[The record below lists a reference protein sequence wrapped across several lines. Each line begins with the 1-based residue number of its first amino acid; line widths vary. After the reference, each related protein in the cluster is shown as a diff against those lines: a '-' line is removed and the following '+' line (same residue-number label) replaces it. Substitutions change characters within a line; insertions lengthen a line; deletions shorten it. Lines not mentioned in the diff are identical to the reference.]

1 MGHLRAIMNINKM
14 NKLIVITTFVCLRSL
29 TACSDSNPT
38 PPPVPETAI
47 CLEGAIGASTRGI
60 IGSGYEQ
67 ELKVSFARQDES
79 AVSTDTYSGWAVHEA
94 VRQGGRGNRPI
105 VFAESQSY
113 PEDGRHIRLHG
124 YYPAEGEPTADAGTG
139 KVTFRIDGT
148 TDIMAT
154 GILEGNGFVPVTTCT
169 FRHLLTQVRLVC
181 YSDRA
186 DAWGTIQT
194 IEAADVH
201 TRQELDLSAETP
213 RLADISV
220 AEDIKN
226 LPVQDIAG
234 LLIPQV
240 VSDGSSPE
248 AQGYLLLPV
257 FSVDGT
263 AAHPLHLRITT
274 TKDGNG
280 NLKETISDV
289 FIRIEGGFQ
298 IGKSHIVS
306 LLFTGAGNIQ
316 AMHVSV
322 EAWTEQEQGEMP
334 I

>member
-1 MGHLRAIMNINKM
+1 MNNFIVAAFISVAI
-14 NKLIVITTFVCLRSL
+14 LWGL
-29 TACSDSNPT
+29 TVCSDSNPT
-38 PPPVPETAI
+38 PLPVPDTAV

-60 IGSGYEQ
+60 IGSGYAED
-67 ELKVSFARQDES
+67 LKVNFARQDES
-79 AVSTDTYSGWAVHEA
+79 AVLTGTYGRWAVHKA

-113 PEDGRHIRLHG
+113 PADGRHIRLHG
-124 YYPAEGEPTADAGTG
+124 YYPVEGEPTTDAGGG
-139 KVTFRIDGT
+139 KVTFCVDGT

-154 GILEGNGFVPVTTCT
+154 GILVGNGYVPVTTCT

-201 TRQELDLSAETP
+201 TRQELVLSAETP
-213 RLADISV
+213 RLGDISV

-226 LPVQDIAG
+226 LLVQDIADLPLPG
-234 LLIPQV
+234 IT
-240 VSDGSSPE
+240 SDRSPPE
-248 AQGYLLLPV
+248 AQGYLLLPT
-257 FSVDGT
+257 SPVDGT
-263 AAHPLHLRITT
+263 ADHPLHLRITT

-280 NLKETISDV
+280 NLKETLSDV
-289 FIRIEGGFQ
+289 FVRIEDGFQ
-298 IGKSHIVS
+298 TGKSHIVS
-306 LLFTGAGNIQ
+306 LFFTGAANIQ
-316 AMHVSV
+316 TTHVSV
-322 EAWTEQEQGEMP
+322 EAWMEDEQGEMP

>member
-1 MGHLRAIMNINKM
+1 MNNLKVIVLASVAI
-14 NKLIVITTFVCLRSL
+14 LPGLA
-29 TACSDSNPT
+29 ACSDSDPA
-38 PPPVPETAI
+38 PELLPETAV

-67 ELKVSFARQDES
+67 DLKVSFARQDES
-79 AVSTDTYSGWAVHEA
+79 AVSMGAYGGWAVHEA

-105 VFAESQSY
+105 VFAQSQSY
-113 PEDGRHIRLHG
+113 PADGRHIRLHG
-124 YYPAEGEPTADAGTG
+124 YYPAKREPTTDAGTG

-148 TDIMAT
+148 TDIMTT
-154 GILEGNGFVPVTTCT
+154 GILVGNGYVPVTTCT

-181 YSDRA
+181 YSDRPA
-186 DAWGTIQT
+186 EWGTIKG

-220 AEDIKN
+220 AEDIRN

-234 LLIPQV
+234 LPIPQV
-240 VSDGSSPE
+240 VSDGSLPE
-248 AQGYLLLPV
+248 VQGFLLLPA
-257 FSVDGT
+257 SPVDGT

-280 NLKETISDV
+280 NLKETLSNV
-289 FIRIEGGFQ
+289 FVRIEGGFE

-306 LLFTGAGNIQ
+306 LFFTGAANIQ
-316 AMHVSV
+316 TTHVSV
-322 EAWTEQEQGEMP
+322 EAWTEDEQGEMP

>member
-1 MGHLRAIMNINKM
+1 MNNFIVAAFISVAI
-14 NKLIVITTFVCLRSL
+14 LWGL
-29 TACSDSNPT
+29 TACSDSDPT
-38 PPPVPETAI
+38 PLPVPDTAV

-60 IGSGYEQ
+60 IGSGYAED
-67 ELKVSFARQDES
+67 LKVNFARQDET
-79 AVSTDTYSGWAVHEA
+79 AVSTGTYGTWEVHEA
-94 VRQGGRGNRPI
+94 VRRGGRGNRPI
-105 VFAESQSY
+105 VFAQSQSY
-113 PEDGRHIRLHG
+113 PADGRHIRLHG
-124 YYPAEGEPTADAGTG
+124 YYPAEGEPTTDAGTD
-139 KVTFRIDGT
+139 KVIFRIDGT

-154 GILEGNGFVPVTTCT
+154 GILEGNGYVPVTTCT

-220 AEDIKN
+220 AEDIRN

-234 LLIPQV
+234 LPIPQV
-240 VSDGSSPE
+240 ASDGSLPE
-248 AQGYLLLPV
+248 AQGFLLLPA
-257 FSVDGT
+257 SPVDGT

-280 NLKETISDV
+280 NLKETLSNV
-289 FIRIEGGFQ
+289 FVRIEGGFE

-306 LLFTGAGNIQ
+306 LFFTGAANIQ
-316 AMHVSV
+316 TTHVSV
-322 EAWTEQEQGEMP
+322 EAWTEDEQGEMP

>member
-1 MGHLRAIMNINKM
+1 MNNLKVIVLASVAI
-14 NKLIVITTFVCLRSL
+14 LPGLA
-29 TACSDSNPT
+29 ACSDSDPA
-38 PPPVPETAI
+38 PELLPETAV

-67 ELKVSFARQDES
+67 DLKVSFARQDES
-79 AVSTDTYSGWAVHEA
+79 AVSMGAYGGWAVHEA

-105 VFAESQSY
+105 VFAQSQSY
-113 PEDGRHIRLHG
+113 PADGRHIRLHG
-124 YYPAEGEPTADAGTG
+124 YYPVEGEPTTDAGGG
-139 KVTFRIDGT
+139 KVTFRIGGT

-154 GILEGNGFVPVTTCT
+154 GILVGNGYVPVTTCT

-181 YSDRA
+181 YSDRPA
-186 DAWGTIQT
+186 EWGTIKG

-220 AEDIKN
+220 AEDIRN

-234 LLIPQV
+234 LPIPQV
-240 VSDGSSPE
+240 VSDGSLLE
-248 AQGYLLLPV
+248 AQGFLLLPA
-257 FSVDGT
+257 SPVDGT

-280 NLKETISDV
+280 NLKETLSNV
-289 FIRIEGGFQ
+289 FVRIEGGFE

-306 LLFTGAGNIQ
+306 LFFTGAANIQ
-316 AMHVSV
+316 TTHVSV
-322 EAWTEQEQGEMP
+322 EAWMEDEQGEMP

>member
-1 MGHLRAIMNINKM
+1 MNNFIVAAFISVAI
-14 NKLIVITTFVCLRSL
+14 LWRL

-38 PPPVPETAI
+38 PLPVPDTAV

-60 IGSGYEQ
+60 IGSDYAED
-67 ELKVSFARQDES
+67 LKVNFARQDES
-79 AVSTDTYSGWAVHEA
+79 AVLTGTYGRWAVHKA

-113 PEDGRHIRLHG
+113 PADGRHIRLHG
-124 YYPAEGEPTADAGTG
+124 YYPAEGEPTTDAGTG

-154 GILEGNGFVPVTTCT
+154 GILEGNGYVPVTTCT

-181 YSDRA
+181 YSDRPA
-186 DAWGTIQT
+186 EWGTIKG

-220 AEDIKN
+220 AEDIRN

-240 VSDGSSPE
+240 ASDGSLPE
-248 AQGYLLLPV
+248 AQGFFLLPA
-257 FSVDGT
+257 SPVDGT

-280 NLKETISDV
+280 NLKETLSNV
-289 FIRIEGGFQ
+289 FVRIEGGFE

-306 LLFTGAGNIQ
+306 LFFTGAANIQ
-316 AMHVSV
+316 TTHVSV
-322 EAWTEQEQGEMP
+322 EAWTEDEQGEMP

>member
-1 MGHLRAIMNINKM
+1 MNNFIVAAFISVAI
-14 NKLIVITTFVCLRSL
+14 LWGL
-29 TACSDSNPT
+29 TACSDSDPT
-38 PPPVPETAI
+38 PLPVPDTAV

-60 IGSGYEQ
+60 IGSGYAED
-67 ELKVSFARQDES
+67 LKVNFARQDET
-79 AVSTDTYSGWAVHEA
+79 AVSTGTYGTWEVHEA
-94 VRQGGRGNRPI
+94 VRRGGRGNRPI
-105 VFAESQSY
+105 VFAQSQSY
-113 PEDGRHIRLHG
+113 PADGRHIRLHG
-124 YYPAEGEPTADAGTG
+124 YYPVEGEPTTDAGGG

-154 GILEGNGFVPVTTCT
+154 GILEGNGYVPVTTCT

-240 VSDGSSPE
+240 ASDGSPPE
-248 AQGYLLLPV
+248 AQGYLLLPASPV
-257 FSVDGT
+257 NGT
-263 AAHPLHLRITT
+263 ADHPLHLRITT

-280 NLKETISDV
+280 NPKETLSNAFV
-289 FIRIEGGFQ
+289 RIEGGFE

-306 LLFTGAGNIQ
+306 LFFTGAANIQ
-316 AMHVSV
+316 TTHVSV
-322 EAWTEQEQGEMP
+322 EAWTEDEQGEMP

>member
-1 MGHLRAIMNINKM
+1 MNNFIVAAFISVAI
-14 NKLIVITTFVCLRSL
+14 LWGL
-29 TACSDSNPT
+29 TACSDSDPT
-38 PPPVPETAI
+38 PLPVPDTAV

-60 IGSGYEQ
+60 IGSGYAED
-67 ELKVSFARQDES
+67 LKVNFARQDET
-79 AVSTDTYSGWAVHEA
+79 AVSTGTYGTWEVHEA
-94 VRQGGRGNRPI
+94 VRRGGRGNRPI
-105 VFAESQSY
+105 VFNESQSY
-113 PEDGRHIRLHG
+113 PADGRHIRLHG
-124 YYPAEGEPTADAGTG
+124 YYPVEGEPTTDAGGG

-154 GILEGNGFVPVTTCT
+154 GILVGNGYVPVTTCT

-181 YSDRA
+181 YSDRPA
-186 DAWGTIQT
+186 EWGTIKG

-240 VSDGSSPE
+240 ASDGSPPE
-248 AQGYLLLPV
+248 AQGYLLLPASPV
-257 FSVDGT
+257 NGT
-263 AAHPLHLRITT
+263 ADHPLHLRITT

-280 NLKETISDV
+280 NPKETLSNAFV
-289 FIRIEGGFQ
+289 RIEGGFE

-306 LLFTGAGNIQ
+306 LFFTGAANIQ
-316 AMHVSV
+316 TTHVSV
-322 EAWTEQEQGEMP
+322 EAWTEDEQGEMP

>member
-1 MGHLRAIMNINKM
+1 MNNLKVIVLASVAI
-14 NKLIVITTFVCLRSL
+14 LPGLA
-29 TACSDSNPT
+29 ACSDSD
-38 PPPVPETAI
+38 PVPELLPETAV
-47 CLEGAIGASTRGI
+47 CLEGSIGASTRGI

-67 ELKVSFARQDES
+67 DLKVSFARQDES
-79 AVSTDTYSGWAVHEA
+79 AVSMGAYSGWAVHEA

-105 VFAESQSY
+105 VFAQSQSY
-113 PEDGRHIRLHG
+113 PADGRHIRRHG
-124 YYPAEGEPTADAGTG
+124 YYPAEGEPTTDAGTD
-139 KVTFRIDGT
+139 KVIFRIDGT

-154 GILEGNGFVPVTTCT
+154 GILEGNGYVPVTTCT

-201 TRQELDLSAETP
+201 TRQELDLSAEPP

-240 VSDGSSPE
+240 ASDGSPPE
-248 AQGYLLLPV
+248 AQGYLLLPA
-257 FSVDGT
+257 FPEDGT
-263 AAHPLHLRITT
+263 ADHPLHLRITT

-280 NLKETISDV
+280 NLKETLSNV
-289 FIRIEGGFQ
+289 FVRIEGGFE

-306 LLFTGAGNIQ
+306 LFFTGASNIQ
-316 AMHVSV
+316 TTHVSV
-322 EAWTEQEQGEMP
+322 EAWMEDEQGEMP

>member
-1 MGHLRAIMNINKM
+1 M
-14 NKLIVITTFVCLRSL
+14 NKLIVITTFVCLRGL

>member
-1 MGHLRAIMNINKM
+1 MNNFIVAAFISVAI
-14 NKLIVITTFVCLRSL
+14 LWRL

-38 PPPVPETAI
+38 PLPVPDTAV

-60 IGSGYEQ
+60 IGSDYAED
-67 ELKVSFARQDES
+67 LKVNFARQDES
-79 AVSTDTYSGWAVHEA
+79 AVLTGTYGRWAVHKA

-113 PEDGRHIRLHG
+113 PADGRHIRLHG
-124 YYPAEGEPTADAGTG
+124 YYPVEGEPTTDAGGG
-139 KVTFRIDGT
+139 KVTFHIDGT

-154 GILEGNGFVPVTTCT
+154 GILVGNGYVPVTTCT

-181 YSDRA
+181 YSDRPA
-186 DAWGTIQT
+186 EWGTIKG

-240 VSDGSSPE
+240 ASDGSLPE
-248 AQGYLLLPV
+248 AQGFFLLPA
-257 FSVDGT
+257 SPVDGT

-280 NLKETISDV
+280 NLKETLSNV
-289 FIRIEGGFQ
+289 FVRIEGGFE

-306 LLFTGAGNIQ
+306 LFFTGAANIQ
-316 AMHVSV
+316 TTHVSV
-322 EAWTEQEQGEMP
+322 EAWTEDEQGEMP

>member
-1 MGHLRAIMNINKM
+1 MNNLKVIVLASVAI
-14 NKLIVITTFVCLRSL
+14 LPGLA
-29 TACSDSNPT
+29 ACSDSDPA
-38 PPPVPETAI
+38 PEPVPETAV

-67 ELKVSFARQDES
+67 DLKVSFARQDES
-79 AVSTDTYSGWAVHEA
+79 AVSTGTYSEWAVHEA

-113 PEDGRHIRLHG
+113 SADGRHIRLHG
-124 YYPAEGEPTADAGTG
+124 YYPSEGEPTTDAGTG
-139 KVTFRIDGT
+139 KVTFCIDGT

-154 GILEGNGFVPVTTCT
+154 GILEGNGYVPVTTCT

-186 DAWGTIQT
+186 DAWGTIRT

-201 TRQELDLSAETP
+201 TRQELDLAAETP

-240 VSDGSSPE
+240 ASDGSPPE
-248 AQGYLLLPV
+248 AQGCLLLPA
-257 FSVDGT
+257 FPEDGT
-263 AAHPLHLRITT
+263 ADHPLHLRITT

-280 NLKETISDV
+280 NPKETLSDV

-306 LLFTGAGNIQ
+306 LFFTEAANIQ
-316 AMHVSV
+316 TTHVSV
-322 EAWTEQEQGEMP
+322 EAWTADEQGEMP

>member
-1 MGHLRAIMNINKM
+1 MGAY
-14 NKLIVITTFVCLRSL
+14 
-29 TACSDSNPT
+29 
-38 PPPVPETAI
+38 
-47 CLEGAIGASTRGI
+47 G
-60 IGSGYEQ
+60 
-67 ELKVSFARQDES
+67 
-79 AVSTDTYSGWAVHEA
+79 GWAVHEA
-94 VRQGGRGNRPI
+94 VRQGGRGSRPI
-105 VFAESQSY
+105 VFAQSQSY
-113 PEDGRHIRLHG
+113 PADGRHIRLHG
-124 YYPAEGEPTADAGTG
+124 YYPAEGEPTTDAGGG

-154 GILEGNGFVPVTTCT
+154 GILEGNGYVPVTTCT

-220 AEDIKN
+220 AEDIRN

-234 LLIPQV
+234 LLIQQV
-240 VSDGSSPE
+240 ASDGSLPE
-248 AQGYLLLPV
+248 AQGFLLLPA
-257 FSVDGT
+257 SPVDGT

-280 NLKETISDV
+280 NPKETLSNAFV
-289 FIRIEGGFQ
+289 RIEGGFE

-306 LLFTGAGNIQ
+306 LFFTGASNIQ
-316 AMHVSV
+316 TTHVSV
-322 EAWTEQEQGEMP
+322 EAWMEDEQGEMP

>member
-1 MGHLRAIMNINKM
+1 MNNFIVAAFISVAI
-14 NKLIVITTFVCLRSL
+14 LWCL
-29 TACSDSNPT
+29 TACSDSDPT
-38 PPPVPETAI
+38 PLPVPDTAV

-60 IGSGYEQ
+60 IGSGYAED
-67 ELKVSFARQDES
+67 LKVNFARQDES
-79 AVSTDTYSGWAVHEA
+79 AVLTGTYGRWAVHKA

-113 PEDGRHIRLHG
+113 PADGRHIRLHG
-124 YYPAEGEPTADAGTG
+124 YYPAKGEPTTDAGGG
-139 KVTFRIDGT
+139 KVTFHIDGT

-154 GILEGNGFVPVTTCT
+154 GILVGNGYVPVTTCT

-181 YSDRA
+181 YSNRA

-220 AEDIKN
+220 AEDIRN

-240 VSDGSSPE
+240 ASDGSLPE
-248 AQGYLLLPV
+248 AQGFLLLPT
-257 FSVDGT
+257 SPVDGT
-263 AAHPLHLRITT
+263 ADHPLHLRITT

-280 NLKETISDV
+280 NLKETLSDV
-289 FIRIEGGFQ
+289 FVRIEDGFQ
-298 IGKSHIVS
+298 TGKSHIVS
-306 LLFTGAGNIQ
+306 LFFTGAANIQ
-316 AMHVSV
+316 TTHVSV
-322 EAWTEQEQGEMP
+322 EAWTEDEQGEMP

>member
-1 MGHLRAIMNINKM
+1 MNNLKVIVLASVAI
-14 NKLIVITTFVCLRSL
+14 LWGL
-29 TACSDSNPT
+29 TACSDSDPT
-38 PPPVPETAI
+38 PLPVPETAV

-67 ELKVSFARQDES
+67 DLKVNFARQDES
-79 AVSTDTYSGWAVHEA
+79 AVLTGTYGRWAVHKA

-105 VFAESQSY
+105 VFAELQSY
-113 PEDGRHIRLHG
+113 PADGRHIRLHG
-124 YYPAEGEPTADAGTG
+124 YYPVEGEPTTDAGTD

-154 GILEGNGFVPVTTCT
+154 GILVGNGYVPVTTCT

-181 YSDRA
+181 YSDRV

-240 VSDGSSPE
+240 ASDGSPPE
-248 AQGYLLLPV
+248 AQGYLLLPASPV
-257 FSVDGT
+257 NGT
-263 AAHPLHLRITT
+263 ADHPLHLRR
-274 TKDGNG
+274 GAH
-280 NLKETISDV
+280 
-289 FIRIEGGFQ
+289 GGL
-298 IGKSHIVS
+298 V
-306 LLFTGAGNIQ
+306 
-316 AMHVSV
+316 
-322 EAWTEQEQGEMP
+322 
-334 I
+334 

>member
-1 MGHLRAIMNINKM
+1 MNNFIVAAFISVAI
-14 NKLIVITTFVCLRSL
+14 LWGL
-29 TACSDSNPT
+29 TACSDSDPT
-38 PPPVPETAI
+38 PLPVPDTAV

-60 IGSGYEQ
+60 IGSGYAED
-67 ELKVSFARQDES
+67 LKVNFARQDET
-79 AVSTDTYSGWAVHEA
+79 AVSTGTYGTREVHEA
-94 VRQGGRGNRPI
+94 VRRGGRGNRPI
-105 VFAESQSY
+105 VFAQSQSY
-113 PEDGRHIRLHG
+113 PADGRHIRLHG
-124 YYPAEGEPTADAGTG
+124 YYPVEGEPTTDAGGG

-154 GILEGNGFVPVTTCT
+154 GILEGNGYVPVTTCT

-201 TRQELDLSAETP
+201 TRQELDLAAETP

-240 VSDGSSPE
+240 ASDGSPPE
-248 AQGYLLLPV
+248 AQGYLLLPASPV
-257 FSVDGT
+257 NGT
-263 AAHPLHLRITT
+263 ADHPLHLRITT

-280 NLKETISDV
+280 NPKETLSNAFV
-289 FIRIEGGFQ
+289 RIEGGFE

-306 LLFTGAGNIQ
+306 LFFTGAANIQ
-316 AMHVSV
+316 TTHVSV
-322 EAWTEQEQGEMP
+322 EAWMEDEQGEMP

>member
-1 MGHLRAIMNINKM
+1 MNNFIVAAFISVAI
-14 NKLIVITTFVCLRSL
+14 LWGL
-29 TACSDSNPT
+29 TACSDSDPT
-38 PPPVPETAI
+38 PLPVPDTAV

-60 IGSGYEQ
+60 IGSGYAED
-67 ELKVSFARQDES
+67 LKVNFARQDET
-79 AVSTDTYSGWAVHEA
+79 AVSTGTYGTWEVHEA
-94 VRQGGRGNRPI
+94 VRRGGRGNRPI
-105 VFAESQSY
+105 VFAQSQSY
-113 PEDGRHIRLHG
+113 PADGRHIRLHG
-124 YYPAEGEPTADAGTG
+124 YYPVEGEPTTDAGGG

-154 GILEGNGFVPVTTCT
+154 GILEGNGYVPVTTCT

-240 VSDGSSPE
+240 ASDGSPPE
-248 AQGYLLLPV
+248 AQGYLLLPASPV
-257 FSVDGT
+257 NGT
-263 AAHPLHLRITT
+263 ADHPLHLRITT

-280 NLKETISDV
+280 NPKETLSNV
-289 FIRIEGGFQ
+289 SVRIEGGFE

-306 LLFTGAGNIQ
+306 LFFTGAANIQ
-316 AMHVSV
+316 TTHVSV
-322 EAWTEQEQGEMP
+322 EAWTEDEQGEMP

>member
-1 MGHLRAIMNINKM
+1 M
-14 NKLIVITTFVCLRSL
+14 NKPIVIATVVILSGI

-38 PPPVPETAI
+38 PQLVPETAVN
-47 CLEGAIGASTRGI
+47 LEGAIGLSTRVVI
-60 IGSGYEQ
+60 DSGYETD
-67 ELKVSFARQDES
+67 LDICFVRQDE
-79 AVSTDTYSGWAVHEA
+79 TGNTYGAWSLYKA
-94 VRQGGRGNRPI
+94 VRSGGAGNRPI
-105 VFAESQSY
+105 RFEIPQLY
-113 PEDGRHIRLHG
+113 PADGSHIRLHG
-124 YYPAEGEPTADAGTG
+124 YYPVENEVDPVTG
-139 KVTFRIDGT
+139 KVIFTLDGM

-154 GILEGNGFVPVTTCT
+154 GILVGNGYVPVTTCT

-181 YSDRA
+181 YSDRV

-240 VSDGSSPE
+240 ASDGSPPE
-248 AQGYLLLPV
+248 AQGYLLLPASPV
-257 FSVDGT
+257 NGT
-263 AAHPLHLRITT
+263 ADHPLHLRITT

-280 NLKETISDV
+280 NLKETLSNV
-289 FIRIEGGFQ
+289 FVRIEGGFE

-306 LLFTGAGNIQ
+306 LFFTRAANIQ
-316 AMHVSV
+316 TTYVSV
-322 EAWTEQEQGEMP
+322 EAWTEDEQGEMP

>member
-1 MGHLRAIMNINKM
+1 MNNLKV
-14 NKLIVITTFVCLRSL
+14 IVLASVVILPGL
-29 TACSDSNPT
+29 AACSDSNPA
-38 PPPVPETAI
+38 PEPVPETAV
-47 CLEGAIGASTRGI
+47 CLEGSIGASTRGI

-67 ELKVSFARQDES
+67 DLKVSFARQDES
-79 AVSTDTYSGWAVHEA
+79 AVSMGAYGGWAVHEA
-94 VRQGGRGNRPI
+94 VRQGGRGNRSI
-105 VFAESQSY
+105 VFAQSQSY
-113 PEDGRHIRLHG
+113 PADGRHIRLHG
-124 YYPAEGEPTADAGTG
+124 YYPAKGEPTTDVGGG

-154 GILEGNGFVPVTTCT
+154 GILEGNGYVPVTTCT

-220 AEDIKN
+220 AEDIRN

-240 VSDGSSPE
+240 VSDGSPPE
-248 AQGYLLLPV
+248 AQGYLLLPA
-257 FSVDGT
+257 SPVDGT
-263 AAHPLHLRITT
+263 ATHPLHLRITT

-280 NLKETISDV
+280 NLKETLSNV
-289 FIRIEGGFQ
+289 FVRIEGGFE

-306 LLFTGAGNIQ
+306 LFFTRAANIQ
-316 AMHVSV
+316 TTYVSV
-322 EAWTEQEQGEMP
+322 EAWTEDEQGEMP

>member
-1 MGHLRAIMNINKM
+1 MNNFIVAAFISVAI
-14 NKLIVITTFVCLRSL
+14 LWGL
-29 TACSDSNPT
+29 TACSDSDPT
-38 PPPVPETAI
+38 PLPVPDTAV

-60 IGSGYEQ
+60 IGSGYAED
-67 ELKVSFARQDES
+67 LKVNFARQDET
-79 AVSTDTYSGWAVHEA
+79 AVSTGTYGTWEVHEA
-94 VRQGGRGNRPI
+94 VRRGGRGNRPI
-105 VFAESQSY
+105 VFAQSQSY
-113 PEDGRHIRLHG
+113 PADGRHIRLHG
-124 YYPAEGEPTADAGTG
+124 YYPVEGEPTTDAGGG

-154 GILEGNGFVPVTTCT
+154 GILEGNGYVPVTTCT

-201 TRQELDLSAETP
+201 TRQELDLAAETP

-240 VSDGSSPE
+240 ASDGSPPE
-248 AQGYLLLPV
+248 AQGYLLLPASPV
-257 FSVDGT
+257 NGT
-263 AAHPLHLRITT
+263 ADHPLHLRITT

-280 NLKETISDV
+280 NPKETLSNAFV
-289 FIRIEGGFQ
+289 RIEGGFE

-306 LLFTGAGNIQ
+306 LFFTGAANIQ
-316 AMHVSV
+316 TTHVSV
-322 EAWTEQEQGEMP
+322 EAWMEDEQGEMP

>member
-1 MGHLRAIMNINKM
+1 MNNLKVIVLASVAI
-14 NKLIVITTFVCLRSL
+14 LPGLA
-29 TACSDSNPT
+29 ACSDSD
-38 PPPVPETAI
+38 PVPELLPETAV
-47 CLEGAIGASTRGI
+47 CLEGSIGASTRGI

-67 ELKVSFARQDES
+67 DLKVSFARQDES
-79 AVSTDTYSGWAVHEA
+79 AVSMGAYSGWAVHEA

-105 VFAESQSY
+105 VFAQSQSY
-113 PEDGRHIRLHG
+113 PADGRHIRLHG
-124 YYPAEGEPTADAGTG
+124 YYPAKREPTTDAGTD
-139 KVTFRIDGT
+139 KVIFRIDGT

-154 GILEGNGFVPVTTCT
+154 GILEGNGYVPVTTCT

-201 TRQELDLSAETP
+201 TRQELDLSAEPP

-240 VSDGSSPE
+240 ASDGSPPE
-248 AQGYLLLPV
+248 AQGYLLLPA
-257 FSVDGT
+257 FPEDGT
-263 AAHPLHLRITT
+263 ADHPLHLRITT

-280 NLKETISDV
+280 NLKETLSNV
-289 FIRIEGGFQ
+289 FVRIEGGFE

-306 LLFTGAGNIQ
+306 LFFTGASNIQ
-316 AMHVSV
+316 TTHVSV
-322 EAWTEQEQGEMP
+322 EAWMEDEQGEMP

>member
-1 MGHLRAIMNINKM
+1 MNNLKVIVLASVAI
-14 NKLIVITTFVCLRSL
+14 LPGLA
-29 TACSDSNPT
+29 ACSDSDPA
-38 PPPVPETAI
+38 PELLPETAV

-67 ELKVSFARQDES
+67 DLKVSFARQDES
-79 AVSTDTYSGWAVHEA
+79 AVSMGAYGGWAVHEA

-105 VFAESQSY
+105 VFAQSQSY
-113 PEDGRHIRLHG
+113 PADGRHIRLHG
-124 YYPAEGEPTADAGTG
+124 YYPVEGEPTTDAGGG
-139 KVTFRIDGT
+139 KVTFRIGGT

-154 GILEGNGFVPVTTCT
+154 GILVGNGYVPVTTCT

-181 YSDRA
+181 YSDRPA
-186 DAWGTIQT
+186 EWGTIKG

-220 AEDIKN
+220 AEDIRN

-240 VSDGSSPE
+240 ASDGSPPE
-248 AQGYLLLPV
+248 AQGYLLLPASPV
-257 FSVDGT
+257 NGT
-263 AAHPLHLRITT
+263 ADHPLHLRITT

-280 NLKETISDV
+280 NLKETLSNV
-289 FIRIEGGFQ
+289 FVRIEGGFE

-306 LLFTGAGNIQ
+306 LFFTGAANIQ
-316 AMHVSV
+316 TTHVSV
-322 EAWTEQEQGEMP
+322 EAWMEDEQGEMP

>member
-1 MGHLRAIMNINKM
+1 MNNFIVAAFISIAI
-14 NKLIVITTFVCLRSL
+14 LWGL

-38 PPPVPETAI
+38 PLPVPDTAV

-60 IGSGYEQ
+60 IGSGYAED
-67 ELKVSFARQDES
+67 LKVNFARQDET
-79 AVSTDTYSGWAVHEA
+79 AVSTGTYGTWEVHEA
-94 VRQGGRGNRPI
+94 VRRGGRGNRPI

-113 PEDGRHIRLHG
+113 PADGRHIRLHG
-124 YYPAEGEPTADAGTG
+124 YYPVEGEPTTDAGGG

-148 TDIMAT
+148 TDIVAT
-154 GILEGNGFVPVTTCT
+154 GILVGNGYVPVTTCT

-220 AEDIKN
+220 AEDIRN
-226 LPVQDIAG
+226 LPVQDIAS

-240 VSDGSSPE
+240 ASDGSLPE
-248 AQGYLLLPV
+248 AQGFLLLPA
-257 FSVDGT
+257 SPVDGT

-280 NLKETISDV
+280 NLKETLSNV
-289 FIRIEGGFQ
+289 FVRIEGGFE

-306 LLFTGAGNIQ
+306 LFFTGAANIQ
-316 AMHVSV
+316 TTHVSV
-322 EAWTEQEQGEMP
+322 EAWMEDEQGEMP